1 MVIKVPINEITIPT
15 ATQMDNLISMAM
27 KEQGMSEPGEA
38 EKQEFIR
45 LIDENHDGKISKQEF
60 INFIKQMNGMWFL

>member
-1 MVIKVPINEITIPT
+1 MFDQLDTNQNGFLDKSE
-15 ATQMDNLISMAM
+15 MDNLISMAM